1 MESGKVLIDGDIVAY
16 KAAASLESD
25 YFKEVVAFS
34 TDLKLYKY
42 KQDYHEKFVEGY
54 KFWAAGNDKIA
65 RHIDK
70 NMKFIIGKTV
80 RSPESGLY
88 QVYLTGSSNF
98 RYKVA
103 KSYPYKEVRKQTPKP
118 VDLPKAREYLVD
130 NFNAIV
136 SDGEEADDLI
146 AMEATRCGPTTIVA
160 SVDKDMLQIPCRHFN
175 LNTGKWTT
183 VSEFAGLK
191 FFYKQILTGDVADNI
206 KGVYGIGP
214 KTADKML
221 KGLSTEEELWD
232 VCVEAYEGDVNRV
245 VENARLLW
253 LRREV
258 GEVWIPPK

>member
-1 MESGKVLIDGDIVAY
+1 MESGKVLIDGDIVAFR
-16 KAAASLESD
+16 AAASLESE
-25 YFKEVVAFS
+25 YFREAVVS
-34 TDLKLYKY
+34 DLKLYKY
-42 KQDYHEKFVEGY
+42 KQDHHEDFVKGY
-54 KFWAAGNDKIA
+54 KFWAAGGVRLE

-70 NMKFIIGKTV
+70 GIKYIIDKTV

-88 QVYLTGSSNF
+88 QVYLTGSNNF

-103 KSYPYKEVRKQTPKP
+103 KSHPYKEIRKITPKP
-118 VDLPKAREYLVD
+118 VELPRARQYLID

-136 SDGEEADDLI
+136 SEGEEADDLI
-146 AMEATRCGPTTIVA
+146 AIEATRCGPTTVVA
-160 SVDKDMLQIPCRHFN
+160 SIDKDMLQIPCRHFN
-175 LNTGKWTT
+175 INTGKWKT

-191 FFYKQILTGDVADNI
+191 FFYTQLLTGDAADNI
-206 KGVYGIGP
+206 KGVHGIGP
-214 KTADKML
+214 KTAEKLL

-232 VCVEAYEGDVNRV
+232 VCVKAYEGNVTRV